1 MRGTQIIFRGLKMDN
16 KSIELIR
23 DIEKSINSVVVGK
36 ADKVRLALVALFSG
50 GHILLED
57 VPGVGKTTLA
67 KAIAGTIGC
76 DFGRIQFTPDTLPS
90 DISGVSIYNM
100 GTGTFDFM
108 PGSIMHQI
116 VLADEINRTSPKTQ
130 ASLLEAMEEHQVTV
144 DGKVHK
150 LSEPFMVIA
159 TQNPVDFLGTYNL
172 PEAQLDRFMMRISL
186 GYPDALEEKHMAED
200 FIHGINV
207 KGVKPVTDAEG
218 INELKKQADAI
229 TIKSEVIKYIVDICR
244 ATREDKRVT
253 LGVSPRAV
261 IALSKAAQG
270 LALIKG
276 REYVLPDDVQEL
288 AAPVLAHRMVLS
300 MEAKVNHTPAES
312 IVEQIVKKVKAPV

>member
-16 KSIELIR
+16 KSIELISE
-23 DIEKSINSVVVGK
+23 IEKSINSVVVGK

-229 TIKSEVIKYIVDICR
+229 NIKSEVIKYIVDICR

>member
-1 MRGTQIIFRGLKMDN
+1 MDN
-16 KSIELIR
+16 KSIELIS

-144 DGKVHK
+144 DGKVHN

>member
-1 MRGTQIIFRGLKMDN
+1 MDN
-16 KSIELIR
+16 KSIELISE
-23 DIEKSINSVVVGK
+23 IEKSINSVVVGK

-50 GHILLED
+50 GHLLLED

-90 DISGVSIYNM
+90 DISGVSVYNM

-207 KGVKPVTDAEG
+207 KGVKPVTDADG

-229 TIKSEVIKYIVDICR
+229 NIKSEVIKYIVDICR